1 MIKRIIFW
9 IASIAL
15 IVSVVIIII
24 GFYKMLFESLVKNQN
39 DLKNLWYMLAFMP
52 LIISSWV
59 IQIIVQPRG

>member
-24 GFYKMLFESLVKNQN
+24 GFYKMLFLFFLKNQN